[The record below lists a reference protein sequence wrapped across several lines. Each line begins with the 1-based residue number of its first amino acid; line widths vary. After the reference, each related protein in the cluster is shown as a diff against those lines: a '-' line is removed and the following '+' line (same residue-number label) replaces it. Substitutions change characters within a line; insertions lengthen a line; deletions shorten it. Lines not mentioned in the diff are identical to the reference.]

1 MRYVGVI
8 SNLSCSLP
16 LPAVC
21 SITNCPGFPWQRDN
35 CCRLTRLEAWTW
47 QRNIQVSLSKKL
59 WNIMISQGR
68 SIVLRPSRSDLSS
81 EVVKSAEQ
89 KASERV
95 WEAVC
100 VIFGVTVL
108 ALIGFRRYTR
118 YLHQR
123 RYEDHVSAKE
133 KR

>member
-1 MRYVGVI
+1 
-8 SNLSCSLP
+8 
-16 LPAVC
+16 
-21 SITNCPGFPWQRDN
+21 
-35 CCRLTRLEAWTW
+35 
-47 QRNIQVSLSKKL
+47 
-59 WNIMISQGR
+59 MISQGR
-68 SIVLRPSRSDLSS
+68 SIVLRPRRCDLSS
-81 EVVKSAEQ
+81 EVVKSAEE

-95 WEAVC
+95 WVAVC

>member
-1 MRYVGVI
+1 
-8 SNLSCSLP
+8 
-16 LPAVC
+16 
-21 SITNCPGFPWQRDN
+21 
-35 CCRLTRLEAWTW
+35 
-47 QRNIQVSLSKKL
+47 
-59 WNIMISQGR
+59 MISQGR
-68 SIVLRPSRSDLSS
+68 SIVLRPRRCDLSS
-81 EVVKSAEQ
+81 EVVKSAEEE
-89 KASERV
+89 ASERV
-95 WEAVC
+95 WVTVH

>member
-1 MRYVGVI
+1 M
-8 SNLSCSLP
+8 
-16 LPAVC
+16 
-21 SITNCPGFPWQRDN
+21 
-35 CCRLTRLEAWTW
+35 
-47 QRNIQVSLSKKL
+47 
-59 WNIMISQGR
+59 
-68 SIVLRPSRSDLSS
+68 LRPSRSDLSS